1 MSKQAWLA
9 TILWRS
15 PRLRARLLRWRLA
28 LARLNRRGAVALS
41 GMALAV
47 ALGVGSPAPGA
58 GPPRTDDMIVVNG
71 EVAVNDN
78 GLCSLIEA
86 IHNSND
92 TTTGLVYA
100 DCAAGNPDGPDRII
114 LPDEGDFTLIAAD
127 NTTYGPSG
135 LPIFTDFVTIESS
148 TRATI
153 HRDPAAEPF
162 RVLAVGREGLL
173 ILEQVTLSGGEAEP
187 MPERAAEV
195 TYANVG
201 GGALNLGH
209 LSLHDTIISGNTAYA
224 GGGVYNAGNLY
235 GGVEFRANHAGLG
248 GGDALLSFGKAHL
261 LNTPRFVDNGDAY
274 FSVTVQNEGEM
285 LLLNAQFEDNPSSV
299 SIDNRA
305 DLTVRDSQFSGAHA
319 AIDNKGD
326 VTVEGT
332 IISGNGTGMSNRATA
347 LIDRSAI
354 IGNKWGLVNSAGE
367 MTLVNSTISG
377 NHNGYEG
384 GGVAV
389 YGGRVRG
396 LFNTLSDN
404 SAGRGGG
411 VFVSGHYSMYT
422 ECFAGWM
429 SLQYSILSGNAADA
443 GPEAYVEQAS
453 PLCLGH
459 LYLDGSIVGHDGQ
472 SGTIRAIIDD
482 ATVADVP
489 LAAILDPALSTDVP
503 LSPVHRLPW
512 GSPAVDALEESLCSL
527 ADNVDQR
534 GQPRNQD
541 GDGQPTESECDA
553 GAFERSPLSQ
563 WVFAPVV
570 GATGGEP

>member
-1 MSKQAWLA
+1 MNKQAWLA
-9 TILWRS
+9 AILWRS
-15 PRLRARLLRWRLA
+15 PRLRARLLRWRVA
-28 LARLNRRGAVALS
+28 LAQLRGQATVALA
-41 GMALAV
+41 GAALV
-47 ALGVGSPAPGA
+47 VTLA
-58 GPPRTDDMIVVNG
+58 GGQPRADPIMVVDG
-71 EVAVNDN
+71 EVAVSDN

-100 DCAAGNPDGPDRII
+100 DCGPGNPDGPDRIT
-114 LPDEGDFTLIAAD
+114 LPDGGEFTLTAAD

-135 LPIFTDFVTIESS
+135 LPVLTDFVTIDSL

-153 HRDPAAEPF
+153 RRDPAAEPF
-162 RVLAVGREGLL
+162 RLLAVGREGLL
-173 ILEQVTLSGGEAEP
+173 IVEQVTLTGGEAEP
-187 MPERAAEV
+187 MPERAADV

-201 GGALNLGH
+201 GGALNLGL
-209 LSLHDTIISGNTAYA
+209 LSLHGTVISGNTAYA
-224 GGGVYNAGNLY
+224 GGGIYNAGNLY
-235 GGVEFRANHAGLG
+235 GGVEFRDNHAGLG

-305 DLTVRDSQFSGAHA
+305 DLTIRDSHFSGAHM

-326 VTVEGT
+326 VTIEGSL
-332 IISGNGTGMSNRATA
+332 ISGNGTGLGNRATA
-347 LIDRSAI
+347 RIERSAI
-354 IGNKWGLVNSAGE
+354 VGNKWGLVNSDGE
-367 MTLVNSTISG
+367 MTLFNSTISG

-384 GGVAV
+384 GGMLVH
-389 YGGRVRG
+389 GGRVRG
-396 LFNTLSDN
+396 FFNTLSDN

-459 LYLDGSIVGHDGQ
+459 LYLAGSIVGHDGQ
-472 SGTIRAIIDD
+472 SGTVRAILDE
-482 ATVADVP
+482 ATIADEP
-489 LAAILDPALSTDVP
+489 PAAILDPALSTDNP

-512 GSPAVDALEESLCSL
+512 GSPAVDALAEGWCSL
-527 ADNVDQR
+527 VDDVDQR

-541 GDGQPTESECDA
+541 GDGQPSEFECDA
-553 GAFERSPLSQ
+553 GAFERPPLSY
-563 WVFAPVV
+563 WLFAPVV